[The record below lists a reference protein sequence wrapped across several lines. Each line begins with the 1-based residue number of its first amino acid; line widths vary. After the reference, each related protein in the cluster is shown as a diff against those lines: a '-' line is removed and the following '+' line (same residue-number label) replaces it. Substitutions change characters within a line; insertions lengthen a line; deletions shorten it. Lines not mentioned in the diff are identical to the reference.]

1 MKAYLD
7 KIYGY
12 IAKANIEAVA
22 AAVAAGAM
30 KGANEN
36 DPLDPAPVSF
46 RYLNTA
52 RWPSKSSNKSSAEGA
67 IVSRIDRDSIDR
79 SSSGRSSSSGSG
91 VRRKGK

>member
-1 MKAYLD
+1 MKEYLD

-67 IVSRIDRDSIDR
+67 IVSRIDRDS
-79 SSSGRSSSSGSG
+79 SGRSSASGSS
-91 VRRKGK
+91 VRRKGKK

>member
-1 MKAYLD
+1 MKEYLD

-67 IVSRIDRDSIDR
+67 IVSRIDRDSIGCCSIDR
-79 SSSGRSSSSGSG
+79 S
-91 VRRKGK
+91 VRRKGKK